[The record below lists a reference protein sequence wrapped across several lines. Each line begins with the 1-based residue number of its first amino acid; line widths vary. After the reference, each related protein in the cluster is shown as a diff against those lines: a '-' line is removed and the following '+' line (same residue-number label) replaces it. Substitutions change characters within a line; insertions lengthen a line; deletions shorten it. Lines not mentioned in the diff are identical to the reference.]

1 MIVLALALG
10 LSTLVAS
17 AEPNAD
23 AAPEAPPRIERHDG
37 ANLLVVPAPPVVT
50 HGEVVTYR
58 VLVETKYAALAD
70 EFAHHVDDSLADP
83 DGWAAA
89 GYTFAATDGEA
100 DITIILAAPKTT
112 DRMCA
117 PLLTGGSFSCGRKG
131 RVVINA
137 RRFKHGATTYRG
149 KLEQYRTYV
158 VNHEVGHLLGFDHR
172 ACPGRGM
179 RAPVMLQQTKS
190 LAGCKRGTT
199 PRAEEVAL
207 LAARPPRYLA
217 KRSIA
222 VDPAIT
228 AAAAGVVVG
237 PAREGRAPLRAAP

>member
-10 LSTLVAS
+10 LSTLLAG

-23 AAPEAPPRIERHDG
+23 APSQAEVRIERHDG
-37 ANLLVVPAPPVVT
+37 AQFVVVSARPVVSS
-50 HGEVVTYR
+50 GEVVTYR
-58 VLVETKYAALAD
+58 VLVEKEYAGLAD
-70 EFAHHVDDSLADP
+70 EFAGHIDDVLAEA

-89 GYTFAATDGEA
+89 GYTFAPTEGKA
-100 DITIILAAPKTT
+100 DITIVLAAPKTV

-117 PLLTGGSFSCGRKG
+117 PLQTGGTFSCGRKG

-172 ACPGRGM
+172 ECPGRGM

-190 LAGCKRGTT
+190 LAGCKRGST
-199 PRAEEVAL
+199 PRADEVAS

-217 KRSIA
+217 KRSLE
-222 VDPAIT
+222 VSPAIT
-228 AAAAGVVVG
+228 AVVAGVATR

>member
-1 MIVLALALG
+1 MIVLALTLG
-10 LSTLVAS
+10 LSTLVAG

-23 AAPEAPPRIERHDG
+23 ARPDAEAQIERHDG
-37 ANLLVVPAPPVVT
+37 AELMVVPARPVVST
-50 HGEVVTYR
+50 GEVVTYR
-58 VLVETKYAALAD
+58 VLVEKKYAALAD
-70 EFAHHVDDSLADP
+70 EFAGHVDDVLADT

-89 GYTFAATDGEA
+89 GYTFAATDGKA
-100 DITIILAAPKTT
+100 DITIVLAAPKTV

-117 PLLTGGSFSCGRKG
+117 PLLTGGTFSCGRKG

-137 RRFKHGATTYRG
+137 RRFEHGATTYRG

-190 LAGCKRGTT
+190 LAGCKRGST
-199 PRAEEVAL
+199 PREDELAS

-217 KRSIA
+217 KRSIE
-222 VDPAIT
+222 VSPAIT
-228 AAAAGVVVG
+228 AAAAGVAAG